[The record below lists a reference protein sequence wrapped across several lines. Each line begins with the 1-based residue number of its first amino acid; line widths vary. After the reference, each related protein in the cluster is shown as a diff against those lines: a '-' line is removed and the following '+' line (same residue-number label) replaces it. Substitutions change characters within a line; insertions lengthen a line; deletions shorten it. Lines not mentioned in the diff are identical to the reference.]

1 MSIIVG
7 LLKKNAQRTTW
18 YGKWKNLER
27 DHLLTSSEAKTT
39 DIRQQLSHVILFS
52 YKPENEHRS
61 FVGGKKIHPL
71 HVLSSGT
78 SIAPCSI
85 GSCMNLA
92 SIQLSIAL
100 VSWTSMVKHFD
111 FDMRQSKWMERGHD
125 HSNNEKLLWRDCT
138 CEWINIPRRIPW
150 SNEGCGYCDQGHAK
164 SCIFVGHHNAL
175 RVKKRWASFNLQWQL
190 EPPAEGQSWSI
201 CRL

>member
-7 LLKKNAQRTTW
+7 LLKKKKKAKRTQVEKREK
-18 YGKWKNLER
+18 GPF
-27 DHLLTSSEAKTT
+27 TSSKAKTT
-39 DIRQQLSHVILFS
+39 DILQQLSHVILFS

-71 HVLSSGT
+71 HALSRGA

-92 SIQLSIAL
+92 SKQLSIAL

-111 FDMRQSKWMERGHD
+111 FDMRQSK
-125 HSNNEKLLWRDCT
+125 
-138 CEWINIPRRIPW
+138 
-150 SNEGCGYCDQGHAK
+150 
-164 SCIFVGHHNAL
+164 
-175 RVKKRWASFNLQWQL
+175 
-190 EPPAEGQSWSI
+190 
-201 CRL
+201 

>member
-1 MSIIVG
+1 MRSEVSFQLISFFFKIWGSIFVSYSFFLDKMSIIVG
-7 LLKKNAQRTTW
+7 LLKKNAKRTTW
-18 YGKWKNLER
+18 YGKWKNVER

-39 DIRQQLSHVILFS
+39 DILQQLSHVILFS

-92 SIQLSIAL
+92 SKQLSIAL
-100 VSWTSMVKHFD
+100 VSWT
-111 FDMRQSKWMERGHD
+111 
-125 HSNNEKLLWRDCT
+125 
-138 CEWINIPRRIPW
+138 
-150 SNEGCGYCDQGHAK
+150 
-164 SCIFVGHHNAL
+164 
-175 RVKKRWASFNLQWQL
+175 
-190 EPPAEGQSWSI
+190 
-201 CRL
+201 